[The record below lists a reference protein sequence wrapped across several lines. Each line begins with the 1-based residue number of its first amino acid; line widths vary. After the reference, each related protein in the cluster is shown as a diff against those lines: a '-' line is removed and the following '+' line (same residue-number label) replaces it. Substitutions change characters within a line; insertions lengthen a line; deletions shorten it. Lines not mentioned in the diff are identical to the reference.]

1 MSKNAGS
8 QPSDGVMGRP
18 PTLSIVTI
26 TLNDPAGLGRTLDS
40 TRAWRECS
48 GVEHVV
54 VDAGE
59 RAVIPD
65 DGRVRVVA
73 QAARGIAAAFNLG
86 LESARGEWVWFLN
99 GGDAAHE
106 SVSPEWLL
114 TLLGSTGADV
124 VAASLHFDGE
134 ERPRRQPHVSRQ
146 WPLIACWLAHPAT
159 IVRREGLIA
168 AGGFHQR
175 WKIAMDYDLWF
186 RLLKRETVV
195 DVISV
200 PLARFDVTGISQ
212 RESGRRQAGAEDA
225 GVILTHACGLF
236 TEPVWALAHVLRR
249 VARAGFRWLR
259 GASH

>member
-1 MSKNAGS
+1 MRS
-8 QPSDGVMGRP
+8 P

-26 TLNDPAGLGRTLDS
+26 TLNDPAGLVRTLNS

-54 VDAGE
+54 VDASD
-59 RAVIPD
+59 RLAVPD
-65 DGRVRVVA
+65 DSRIRVVP
-73 QAARGIAAAFNLG
+73 QAVRGIADAFNLG
-86 LESARGEWVWFLN
+86 LESSRGDWVWFLN

-106 SVSPEWLL
+106 SVSPQWLL

-134 ERPRRQPHVSRQ
+134 EHPRRQPHVSRQ

-159 IVRREGLIA
+159 IARRQGLIA

-200 PLARFDVTGISQ
+200 PLARFDVTGLSQ
-212 RESGRRQAGAEDA
+212 REATRRQAGAEDA
-225 GVILTHACGLF
+225 RVILARAGGLF
-236 TEPVWALAHVLRR
+236 LEPVLSLARVLRR
-249 VARAGFRWLR
+249 VVRAGLR
-259 GASH
+259 SLLGASH